1 VFQDIF
7 DALSS
12 KRGGRVGTASQLSTV
27 TDDIN
32 AIQRVL
38 ARIKD
43 FQSETVD
50 SALTDEETASEVG
63 TTYAK
68 EWKKVSVQESGA
80 TVSSTG
86 CPDGES
92 PSSSKAP
99 VGSTTGTLSG
109 VGERRGVMRPGVQP
123 ERTAVPVCKKL
134 K

>member
-7 DALSS
+7 DALCS
-12 KRGGRVGTASQLSTV
+12 KRGGRVGSQLSTV

-38 ARIKD
+38 GRIKD

-50 SALTDEETASEVG
+50 NALTDEEAASEVG

-68 EWKKVSVQESGA
+68 ERRKASVQESGA

-92 PSSSKAP
+92 SSSSKAS